1 MWDQIR
7 IIKRKISNIKER
19 NYKHMDNLPSKHDE
33 VSISSL
39 GSKRKVSSQVV
50 TKRNRKYEDVTH
62 LPLTYEI
69 YEELI

>member
-1 MWDQIR
+1 M
-7 IIKRKISNIKER
+7 N
-19 NYKHMDNLPSKHDE
+19 NLPSKHDE
-33 VSISSL
+33 VSVSSL
-39 GSKRKVSSQVV
+39 GSKRKMSSQVV